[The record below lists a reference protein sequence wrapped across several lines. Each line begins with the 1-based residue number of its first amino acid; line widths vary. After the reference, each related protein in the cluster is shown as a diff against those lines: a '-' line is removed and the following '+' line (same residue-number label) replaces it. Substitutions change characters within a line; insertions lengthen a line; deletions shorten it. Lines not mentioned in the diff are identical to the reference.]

1 VKKLL
6 LIGLGIVLVLLS
18 LPIILIKFAFGP
30 LHDLVTIDLGEEG
43 TLYCEETYNGDLAGV
58 FYDVKIILK
67 TSKGKTFNMGT
78 VTFNDEKWDERIS
91 VKRIDDWLMMPL
103 DPGSFLQM
111 KMINTTTGQLN
122 DTILKPFDLRKDIV
136 YKQKFEDNPGH
147 LYPGTSKIRDI
158 LQSGVEVTYE
168 YKVKAEY
175 PTEVLVA
182 QKILYELDSSTGQLE
197 TKKVFERVLQ

>member
-1 VKKLL
+1 MKKPL

-30 LHDLVTIDLGEEG
+30 LHDLVTIDLGKEG
-43 TLYCEETYNGDLAGV
+43 TLLCDETYNGDLAGV

-67 TSKGKTFNMGT
+67 TSNGKTFNMGT

-103 DPGSFLQM
+103 DPGSFLQI

-136 YKQKFEDNPGH
+136 YKHEFKDNPEH
-147 LYPGTSKIRDI
+147 LYPGTSRLRDI
-158 LQSGVEVTYE
+158 LESGVEVTYE

-175 PTEVLVA
+175 PTEILVA
-182 QKILYELDSSTGQLE
+182 QKVLYELNKSTGQLE
-197 TKKVFERVLQ
+197 TKKVFERILQ

>member
-1 VKKLL
+1 
-6 LIGLGIVLVLLS
+6 
-18 LPIILIKFAFGP
+18 
-30 LHDLVTIDLGEEG
+30 
-43 TLYCEETYNGDLAGV
+43 
-58 FYDVKIILK
+58 
-67 TSKGKTFNMGT
+67 
-78 VTFNDEKWDERIS
+78 
-91 VKRIDDWLMMPL
+91 
-103 DPGSFLQM
+103 M